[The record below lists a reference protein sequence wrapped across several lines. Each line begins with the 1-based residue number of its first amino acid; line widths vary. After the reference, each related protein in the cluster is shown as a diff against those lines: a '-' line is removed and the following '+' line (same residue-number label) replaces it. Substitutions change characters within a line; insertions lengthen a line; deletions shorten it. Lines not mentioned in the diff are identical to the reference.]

1 MSRSEINK
9 KTYLG
14 DGVYSEF
21 DGHQIVLTT
30 ENGSLNPTNMIY
42 LEPDTIFN
50 LVNHI
55 NRVSLYRSLK
65 KETVKKET
73 KDPSIIYPDELK
85 RCLHSDPNDT
95 GWEK

>member
-1 MSRSEINK
+1 MSRSEIDK

-21 DGHQIVLTT
+21 DGHQIKLTT
-30 ENGSLNPTNMIY
+30 ENGSLEPTNTIY
-42 LEPDTIFN
+42 LEPETCLN
-50 LVNHI
+50 LMNHI
-55 NRVSLYRSLK
+55 HRVSLYRSLK
-65 KETVKKET
+65 KAEIDGVI
-73 KDPSIIYPDELK
+73 SPDELE